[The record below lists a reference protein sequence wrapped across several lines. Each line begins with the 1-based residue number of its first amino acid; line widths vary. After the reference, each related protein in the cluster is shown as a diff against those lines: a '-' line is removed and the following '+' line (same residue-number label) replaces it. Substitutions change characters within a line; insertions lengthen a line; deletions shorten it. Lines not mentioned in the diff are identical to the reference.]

1 MTTVS
6 VRVPDSIHRKV
17 KEIATEER
25 MSINQFI
32 NSALAEKLAALLTEE
47 YLKRRAERGSREKF
61 EAALARIPG
70 VAPADGDA
78 L

>member
-1 MTTVS
+1 
-6 VRVPDSIHRKV
+6 
-17 KEIATEER
+17 

-61 EAALARIPG
+61 EAALARIPD

-78 L
+78 I